1 VSSTSYGYSVR
12 TERLRV
18 VGLPELCA
26 FLILIG
32 VVCWMVFPRELSSSL
47 RSARLDAVTF
57 SYMQAWLKAKP
68 DDHELRLLM
77 ARELILQGNFVAA
90 DDQLSYVERARNGR
104 YDNQIAWLELR
115 RDFTRLMAITPDDRL
130 GTMLEHDTLAQ
141 LRSIDWGALNN
152 DKRVAFADMALA
164 LGDVDL
170 AVQAFARLAENAAN
184 PSRWHVKSAKVLLA
198 HGRYSE
204 SADAYIAAMDSRGNY
219 LVRKRYFLAALDAL
233 QAGSL
238 HRKAMRLAGA
248 RERSFY
254 NDKDVLYRLMTLAQ
268 AAGNMAAAEHYAVL
282 LLQLP
287 DIGQPR

>member
-1 VSSTSYGYSVR
+1 MSSTSYGYSVR

-204 SADAYIAAMDSRGNY
+204 SHCRHGFARQ
-219 LVRKRYFLAALDAL
+219 LF
-233 QAGSL
+233 
-238 HRKAMRLAGA
+238 GA
-248 RERSFY
+248 
-254 NDKDVLYRLMTLAQ
+254 
-268 AAGNMAAAEHYAVL
+268 
-282 LLQLP
+282 
-287 DIGQPR
+287 